1 MQTGRVLRMT
11 NTRFFGLNGYGRFSA
26 ALKLF
31 VISCGGISIFT
42 ASLAVCSSGYCDRI
56 VLKDGS
62 VEQSRKVW
70 VSEGYV
76 HFILEGTRN
85 VEIRYAREIVARIE
99 SDSLSK
105 DSKLDE
111 PAVRP
116 LQNADESGQKIATAA
131 VPQRS
136 AVENGSG
143 MTPGAMHSGSKIVTE
158 NKGIGF
164 YDPHRPL
171 RYWAYSGSRHSSLQG
186 ALASVAKLYGKSV
199 QWVIA
204 HMGEENDLGVIH
216 FNLTQQAERE
226 STPPGVPFR
235 DDLSIDSKDSHAPNG
250 IQKSS
255 DETIKRTKPGGSALF
270 PDISAV
276 KRGTRFYDPRRAE
289 KYWSGQMTR
298 HNTLKEAIDALARQY
313 GVSSEWIEKHMGA
326 TNELL
331 EIHGNIRQVLNSP

>member
-1 MQTGRVLRMT
+1 MQTERALRMIS
-11 NTRFFGLNGYGRFSA
+11 TRFFGSNGCGRLSA
-26 ALKLF
+26 TLRLL
-31 VISCGGISIFT
+31 VISWGGVFIFT
-42 ASLAVCSSGYCDRI
+42 AGLALCTSGYCDRI

-76 HFILEGTRN
+76 HFILEGTRD
-85 VEIRYAREIVARIE
+85 VEIRYAREIVSRIE

-105 DSKLDE
+105 DSNLDE
-111 PAVRP
+111 PAAQPPQDAV
-116 LQNADESGQKIATAA
+116 ESGPKIATVA

-136 AVENGSG
+136 AVENGSSIK
-143 MTPGAMHSGSKIVTE
+143 PEAMHPESKIVSE

-164 YDPHRPL
+164 YDPRRPL
-171 RYWAYSGSRHSSLQG
+171 RYWAYSGSRHSSLQE
-186 ALASVAKLYGKSV
+186 ALAAVAGLYGKSV
-199 QWVIA
+199 QWVID

-216 FNLTQQAERE
+216 FNLSRQAERE
-226 STPPGVPFR
+226 NAPIGAPARGDS
-235 DDLSIDSKDSHAPNG
+235 SINSNDSHVSNA

-255 DETIKRTKPGGSALF
+255 DETIERTKSGESASF
-270 PDISAV
+270 PDISGV

-331 EIHGNIRQVLNSP
+331 DIHRNIRRVLNSP